1 MAKLVCNFISYA
13 LKRTVDI
20 TVVLPSVTIPEAM
33 QLPMPGKE
41 NPVPPTHEVKEK
53 YPVLYL
59 LHGMGN
65 NHAQWTGYTNV
76 DFVAKEV
83 PEFVTNYFPI
93 SAEPEHSYIAGL
105 SMGGYGALLH
115 GLSNPERFAA
125 IGSFSGAVMP
135 VGDPEKVEGLIDGPL
150 DVKWLVKKAIADG
163 KKIPPLYVTCGEE
176 DMLYEINTEF
186 KDYLKE
192 NGVDVTWVSVPGYTH
207 EWRFWNLAVEKFLK
221 WIPRTDGYVSAG
233 TRQI

>member
-1 MAKLVCNFISYA
+1 MN
-13 LKRTVDI
+13 
-20 TVVLPSVTIPEAM
+20 VLEKILEEIEEATF
-33 QLPMPGKE
+33 QEDAPI
-41 NPVPPTHEVKEK
+41 
-53 YPVLYL
+53 YI
-59 LHGMGN
+59 GN
-65 NHAQWTGYTNV
+65 M
-76 DFVAKEV
+76 E
-83 PEFVTNYFPI
+83 
-93 SAEPEHSYIAGL
+93 
-105 SMGGYGALLH
+105 
-115 GLSNPERFAA
+115 
-125 IGSFSGAVMP
+125 
-135 VGDPEKVEGLIDGPL
+135 VEGLIDGPL

>member
-1 MAKLVCNFISYA
+1 MKLKILV
-13 LKRTVDI
+13 
-20 TVVLPSVTIPEAM
+20 
-33 QLPMPGKE
+33 
-41 NPVPPTHEVKEK
+41 
-53 YPVLYL
+53 
-59 LHGMGN
+59 
-65 NHAQWTGYTNV
+65 
-76 DFVAKEV
+76 
-83 PEFVTNYFPI
+83 
-93 SAEPEHSYIAGL
+93 
-105 SMGGYGALLH
+105 LLH